1 MTQELPPPETA
12 DHTILGREFASA
24 MVNFHAATGKLLGLS
39 AVERKCMDTLR
50 ILGPVTA
57 GTIAEH
63 TGLTTGAVTGLVDRL
78 EKAGYAK
85 RIRDPHDRRK
95 VLVELVPNEQVDA
108 LMAAV
113 FIPFGTELT
122 ELMSRY
128 SPAELQA
135 ISDWIRRTTDILVSN
150 THRISDPDFKQTTQR

>member
-1 MTQELPPPETA
+1 MTQEVPA
-12 DHTILGREFASA
+12 DPTLLGREFASA

-50 ILGPVTA
+50 ILGPVPA

-85 RIRDPHDRRK
+85 RTRDPLDRRK
-95 VLVELVPNEQVDA
+95 VRVELVPNERVDELLA
-108 LMAAV
+108 EV
-113 FIPFGTELT
+113 FVPFGTEMA
-122 ELMSRY
+122 ELMTRY

-135 ISDWIRRTTDILVSN
+135 IRDWIDRTTDILVRN
-150 THRISDPDFKQTTQR
+150 TQRISDPDFKPASAH

>member
-1 MTQELPPPETA
+1 MTQEVPPAEAPDPTL
-12 DHTILGREFASA
+12 LGREFASA

-50 ILGPVTA
+50 ILGPVPA

-85 RIRDPHDRRK
+85 RTRDPQDRRK
-95 VLVELVPNEQVDA
+95 VLVELVPNERVDA
-108 LMAAV
+108 LLAAV
-113 FIPFGTELT
+113 FVPFGAEMT

-135 ISDWIRRTTDILVSN
+135 ISDWIDRTTDILVAN
-150 THRISDPDFKQTTQR
+150 THRISAPDFAR